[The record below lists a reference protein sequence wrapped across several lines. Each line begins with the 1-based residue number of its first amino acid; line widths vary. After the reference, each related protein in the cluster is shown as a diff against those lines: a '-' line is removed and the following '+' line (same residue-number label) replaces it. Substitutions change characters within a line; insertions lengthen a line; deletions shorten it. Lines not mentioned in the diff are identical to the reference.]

1 MIKHWTN
8 SHIIFSNLSDENTT
22 GQHQIGATVR
32 TATNSKVAFRN
43 ILRDPIIN

>member
-8 SHIIFSNLSDENTT
+8 SHIIFSDLSDENTT

-32 TATNSKVAFRN
+32 TDTNWMVVLRN
-43 ILRDPIIN
+43 IFRDPIIN